1 MTRWAETGRVPLASD
16 VIVSAAALPAGFLTV
31 KMEFIDVVSTID
43 IPIIWDVPVARPTTV
58 YAKSAPFK
66 VNISCPASFTFTWN
80 NIW

>member
-43 IPIIWDVPVARPTTV
+43 IPII
-58 YAKSAPFK
+58 
-66 VNISCPASFTFTWN
+66 
-80 NIW
+80 